1 MLLEFHRW
9 LYRRKLDADRMHDSA
24 VISIWKVKRS
34 SLLNGLKVCRSV
46 RFILYRLCVD
56 LSIKRFIWPNATV
69 SDCNAG
75 THEFFRVSPDKTRI
89 FPLAGLTVDVRYNK
103 TFFFF
108 FFYLFIHFV
117 FGFLIVW
124 KRSWSSK
131 WVWVCLFS
139 FIPRIPRIPFHF
151 TECAHQ
157 CESWRWPL
165 FPCLSVSQS
174 ARRFIHINHYNT
186 KRCAVTSSSCVAAQ
200 VSTSSSSSSLSSLS

>member
-9 LYRRKLDADRMHDSA
+9 LYRRKLDADRMHNSA

-34 SLLNGLKVCRSV
+34 SLLNGLKVGRSV
-46 RFILYRLCVD
+46 LFYRFCVD
-56 LSIKRFIWPNATV
+56 FSILKRFNWPNATV
-69 SDCNAG
+69 SDCCAG

-89 FPLAGLTVDVRYNK
+89 FPLAGLTVDVRNNK

-117 FGFLIVW
+117 FGFLFLW

-131 WVWVCLFS
+131 WVWVCPFS
-139 FIPRIPRIPFHF
+139 FIPLFRVFHSISLN
-151 TECAHQ
+151 AHINVNHGD
-157 CESWRWPL
+157 CLSSL
-165 FPCLSVSQS
+165 CLSVSQS

-200 VSTSSSSSSLSSLS
+200 DSTSSSSLS